1 MFDLFFYVLCWLVMF
16 ILVLPIVF
24 AGLLSVALEND
35 DVPVATNPLADLHKQ
50 VLAYKDNK
58 EKLKECYKTFTSNFT
73 KCASNSP
80 NFNIWLDIIY
90 NFSINPILMEADEVA
105 KFRDMLEDENPS
117 IAKTIQTKVGTALQ
131 HREKK

>member
-16 ILVLPIVF
+16 ILALPIMF

-35 DVPVATNPLADLHKQ
+35 NAPVAANPLAELHKE

-58 EKLKECYKTFTSNFT
+58 EKLKECYTTFTDKFT
-73 KCASNSP
+73 KCAQNSP
-80 NFNIWLDIIY
+80 DYNLWLEIIY
-90 NFSINPILMEADEVA
+90 NFSLNPILMETDEVA

-117 IAKTIQTKVGTALQ
+117 IAKQIQTKVGTALQ